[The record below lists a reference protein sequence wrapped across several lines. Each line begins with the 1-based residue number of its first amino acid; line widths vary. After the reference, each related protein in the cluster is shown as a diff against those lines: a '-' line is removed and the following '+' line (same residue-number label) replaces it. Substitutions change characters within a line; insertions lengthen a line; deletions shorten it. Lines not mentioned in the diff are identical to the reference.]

1 MTRYCR
7 WLKKTKIRVT
17 RKVLSDHDRS
27 QVSRCVLI
35 LTHVIFSMVISSTLF
50 LIKLLTRL
58 NNQIDSAFLEKYTY
72 MVILKSTMIQKNV
85 LCLML
90 LTQLLSISII
100 FFLFWSDI
108 FKLCFVIFFI
118 CIYIVIAKCL
128 KILCLSILCFKFH

>member
-27 QVSRCVLI
+27 QVSRCTLI

-128 KILCLSILCFKFH
+128 KIICLSILCSKFH